1 MLQSMRDQPGT
12 QREYETIY
20 ILRPE
25 ATSEQLQ
32 QANERIREVIEK
44 SSGKLLRVENWGK
57 RKLAY
62 EIEKHHKGIYL
73 YWRYLAPPQL
83 VAEVERNL
91 RLMDLVIRYLS
102 IKVDADVDPNAR
114 PSDVTGETFVAA
126 AETRLD
132 EEDYYLGRAA
142 DDDDSDGERGEG
154 DDDDE
159 GEDDEVRPRKRTVA
173 PSEKPAAAAASAE
186 AGEAD
191 AEAASAEKVDADG
204 AEQPAD
210 DASGAAATSAD
221 GEEA

>member
-32 QANERIREVIEK
+32 QVNGRIREVIEQAQ
-44 SSGKLLRVENWGK
+44 GKLLRVENWGK

-91 RLMDLVIRYLS
+91 RLMDLVIRFLS

-132 EEDYYLGRAA
+132 EEDYYLGRTTE
-142 DDDDSDGERGEG
+142 DEDGDGERGDGE
-154 DDDDE
+154 DDE
-159 GEDDEVRPRKRTVA
+159 GEDDEGRPRKR
-173 PSEKPAAAAASAE
+173 AAAVGASDDQVAAADGPGENVAAE
-186 AGEAD
+186 AAGEAAGD
-191 AEAASAEKVDADG
+191 GAAS
-204 AEQPAD
+204 
-210 DASGAAATSAD
+210 
-221 GEEA
+221 GEGEAK

>member
-32 QANERIREVIEK
+32 QVNGRIRDVIEQAQ
-44 SSGKLLRVENWGK
+44 GKLLRVENWGK

-73 YWRYLAPPQL
+73 YWRYLAPPAL

-91 RLMDLVIRYLS
+91 RLMDLVIRFLS
-102 IKVDADVDPNAR
+102 VKIDADVNPDAR
-114 PSDVTGETFVAA
+114 PTDVTGETFVAA

-132 EEDYYLGRAA
+132 EEDYYLGRAT
-142 DDDDSDGERGEG
+142 
-154 DDDDE
+154 DDDE
-159 GEDDEVRPRKRTVA
+159 GEGEGEGEEGEDEEDVDVVAPPRKR
-173 PSEKPAAAAASAE
+173 AAAS
-186 AGEAD
+186 
-191 AEAASAEKVDADG
+191 EAAT
-204 AEQPAD
+204 D
-210 DASGAAATSAD
+210 DEASGQGAAAPGAD
-221 GEEA
+221 AARGEGEAE

>member
-32 QANERIREVIEK
+32 QVNGRIRDVIEQAQ
-44 SSGKLLRVENWGK
+44 GKLLRVENWGK

-73 YWRYLAPPQL
+73 YWRYLAPPAL

-91 RLMDLVIRYLS
+91 RLMDLVIRFLS
-102 IKVDADVDPNAR
+102 VKIDADVNPDAR
-114 PSDVTGETFVAA
+114 PTDVTGETFVAA

-132 EEDYYLGRAA
+132 EEDYYLGRAT
-142 DDDDSDGERGEG
+142 
-154 DDDDE
+154 DDDE
-159 GEDDEVRPRKRTVA
+159 GEGEGEGEEGEDEEDVDVVAPPRKR
-173 PSEKPAAAAASAE
+173 AAASE
-186 AGEAD
+186 AATDDEASGQGAGAPGPDAARGEGEA
-191 AEAASAEKVDADG
+191 E
-204 AEQPAD
+204 
-210 DASGAAATSAD
+210 
-221 GEEA
+221 

>member
-32 QANERIREVIEK
+32 QVNGRIREVIEQAQ
-44 SSGKLLRVENWGK
+44 GKLLRVENWGK

-91 RLMDLVIRYLS
+91 RLMDLVIRFLS

-132 EEDYYLGRAA
+132 EEDYYLGRTTE
-142 DDDDSDGERGEG
+142 DEDGDGERGDGE
-154 DDDDE
+154 DDE
-159 GEDDEVRPRKRTVA
+159 GEDDEVRPRNRRTA
-173 PSEKPAAAAASAE
+173 PPRW
-186 AGEAD
+186 
-191 AEAASAEKVDADG
+191 
-204 AEQPAD
+204 
-210 DASGAAATSAD
+210 
-221 GEEA
+221 

>member
-32 QANERIREVIEK
+32 QVNGRIRDVIEQAQ
-44 SSGKLLRVENWGK
+44 GKLLRVENWGK

-73 YWRYLAPPQL
+73 YWRYLAPPAL

-91 RLMDLVIRYLS
+91 RLMDLVIRFLS
-102 IKVDADVDPNAR
+102 VKIDADVNPDAR
-114 PSDVTGETFVAA
+114 PPDVTGETFVAA

-132 EEDYYLGRAA
+132 EEDYYLGRAT
-142 DDDDSDGERGEG
+142 
-154 DDDDE
+154 DDDE
-159 GEDDEVRPRKRTVA
+159 GEGEGEGEEGEDEEDVDVVAPPRKR
-173 PSEKPAAAAASAE
+173 AAAS
-186 AGEAD
+186 
-191 AEAASAEKVDADG
+191 EAAT
-204 AEQPAD
+204 D
-210 DASGAAATSAD
+210 DEASGQGAAAPGAD
-221 GEEA
+221 AARGEGEAE

>member
-32 QANERIREVIEK
+32 QVNGRIRDVIEQAQ
-44 SSGKLLRVENWGK
+44 GKLLRVENWGK

-73 YWRYLAPPQL
+73 YWRYLAPPAL

-91 RLMDLVIRYLS
+91 RLMDLVIRFLS
-102 IKVDADVDPNAR
+102 VKIDADVNPDAR
-114 PSDVTGETFVAA
+114 PTDVTGETFVAA

-132 EEDYYLGRAA
+132 EEDYYLGRAT
-142 DDDDSDGERGEG
+142 DDDEGDGEGEG
-154 DDDDE
+154 EE
-159 GEDDEVRPRKRTVA
+159 GEDDEDVDVVAPPRKR
-173 PSEKPAAAAASAE
+173 AAAS
-186 AGEAD
+186 
-191 AEAASAEKVDADG
+191 EAATDDEAS
-204 AEQPAD
+204 EQ
-210 DASGAAATSAD
+210 GAAAPGAD
-221 GEEA
+221 AARGEGEAE